1 MADSCQREV
10 KMISQAISGED
21 VGPVA
26 GEYAVPSI
34 TQAEDGGRFLNR
46 TETETKTETFNLN
59 FQVSTFNFQL
69 FS

>member
-1 MADSCQREV
+1 
-10 KMISQAISGED
+10 MISQAISGED

-46 TETETKTETFNLN
+46 TETETKTETETFNLN